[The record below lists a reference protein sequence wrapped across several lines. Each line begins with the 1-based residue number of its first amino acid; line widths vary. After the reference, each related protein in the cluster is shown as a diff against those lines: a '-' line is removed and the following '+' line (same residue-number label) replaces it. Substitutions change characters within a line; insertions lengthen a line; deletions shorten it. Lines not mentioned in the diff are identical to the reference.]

1 MAVRPMSA
9 RELQAWIDGR
19 EQAVLLDVRTEK
31 EVEDWKIHTN
41 VLPLV
46 NIPYAPDAEDE
57 MKRAWSEQLSR
68 EQKIFVICR
77 RGRTARIVAEQL
89 DQLGY
94 DIYVLDKGMQE
105 WSQFYLP
112 HLIAI
117 EENMKLV
124 QVMRPGKG
132 CLSYMILSG
141 TEAIVV
147 DPGRHVEEYIAL
159 AAHESVEIRH
169 VLDTHLHADHI
180 SGGREL
186 AERTGARYY
195 ISATEMQDAALAYEA
210 LEQHPQIGMGGV
222 EVKVLRL
229 PTPGHTPGSVSFIV
243 NDRYL
248 LTGDTI
254 FVGGI
259 GRPDLGGKAAEWA
272 QLLYDTVFGS
282 LASFGDDLLV
292 LPAHYAD
299 AKEINEHGYVGT
311 TLGAFR
317 SIQEAQ
323 GGANRETFTERIVS
337 RIGAT
342 PPNYAEIVEINRGTV
357 VADGDKCLELE
368 VGPNRCAVK
377 HFSG

>member
-1 MAVRPMSA
+1 MAVKPMSA
-9 RELQAWIDGR
+9 RELQAWFDRR
-19 EQAVLLDVRTEK
+19 ERAVLLDVRTEQ
-31 EVEDWKIHTN
+31 EVADWKIHAK

-46 NIPYAPDAEDE
+46 NIPYVPDAENE
-57 MKRAWSEQLSR
+57 MRQAWSEQLPR
-68 EQKIFVICR
+68 DVKISVICR

-89 DQLGY
+89 DALGY
-94 DIYVLDKGMQE
+94 DVCVLDKGMQE
-105 WSQFYLP
+105 WSQFYVPQLV
-112 HLIAI
+112 AI

-124 QVMRPGKG
+124 QMMRPGKG
-132 CLSYMILSG
+132 CLSYIILSG
-141 TEAIVV
+141 PEAIVV
-147 DPGRHVEEYIAL
+147 DPGRHVEEYMAL
-159 AAHESVEIRH
+159 AAREGAQIRH

-195 ISATEMQDAALAYEA
+195 ISATEMQGAALSYEA
-210 LEQHPQIGMGGV
+210 LEHHPQIGMGRV

-229 PTPGHTPGSVSFIV
+229 PTPGHTPGSVSFLV

-272 QLLYDTVFGS
+272 QSLYDSVFGS
-282 LASFGDDLLV
+282 LSALGDDLLV

-323 GGANRETFTERIVS
+323 GGVDRDSFTERVVS
-337 RIGAT
+337 RVGAT
-342 PPNYAEIVEINRGTV
+342 PPNYAEIVEINRGV
-357 VADGDKCLELE
+357 LAADGDKHMELE

-377 HFSG
+377 HFPG